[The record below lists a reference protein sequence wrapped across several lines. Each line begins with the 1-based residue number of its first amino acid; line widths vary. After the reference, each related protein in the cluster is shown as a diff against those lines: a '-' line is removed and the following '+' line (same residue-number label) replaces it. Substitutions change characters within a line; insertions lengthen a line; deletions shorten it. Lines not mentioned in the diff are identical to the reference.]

1 MIEEQVTFKAHSDKM
16 CYGVSGDNEEM
27 LVEISG
33 YDLNT
38 RFNLDKINS
47 LEDAEDACAA
57 LSTVFFKALCEQLL
71 IESQKNKNNK

>member
-38 RFNLDKINS
+38 RFNLD
-47 LEDAEDACAA
+47 
-57 LSTVFFKALCEQLL
+57 
-71 IESQKNKNNK
+71 